1 MVRENCFELYPMA
14 RPLPPLST
22 VPTAAPIPGR
32 LLFVLF
38 VFSVAVQLAWM
49 DSTVGVYDE
58 GLALLGADRVLGGDV
73 PYRDFFTLY
82 APGGFYAM
90 AGLFHVF
97 GEFAIVER
105 LYDAVVKALAVGAS
119 FLLLLNFGRVAV
131 AWLGSLLVLALLIHL
146 RNYGV
151 VLFPAVAF
159 ALLGVL
165 ALHRA
170 TTRQSGACAL
180 AAGLAVAVS
189 TTFRHDVGAYTLFAC
204 AVFLI
209 DPHGGRRMPAA
220 DGQWSAGRLFFAA
233 YACAVLPLLCWLVAV
248 VPWRELQRNLID
260 IPLFVYPRVRELPF
274 PDAAEALRKAF
285 SMRSPAPLAPLSV
298 FLPLAVALWCLVRE
312 ARAGRLRLRRVEV
325 SPAESLFRFLAV
337 LNIVYFAKGLVRV
350 SGVQMGASL
359 LVSILLVTAGVAM
372 ASHRRWDKGFAVV
385 GTGGACAALLLALL
399 FGQWAGNAAALCRD
413 RSVPRLTCLRLDK
426 DQTAVARYLLDHG
439 GAGQRVFFGLGR
451 HDKIFISDQ
460 ALAFAVSA
468 RPVTYWHDLHP
479 GVQTTAEVQSE
490 MIAEFV
496 ARAPDRVVLNRRWDS
511 RAEPNDSARSEGV
524 TLLDDYLRANFR
536 PVYSSG
542 RLTVL
547 VPAGPTPESR

>member
-1 MVRENCFELYPMA
+1 MA
-14 RPLPPLST
+14 PPHPSLST
-22 VPTAAPIPGR
+22 VRTAAATPGR
-32 LLFVLF
+32 LLVALF
-38 VFSVAVQLAWM
+38 VFSVAVQIAWM

-90 AGLFHVF
+90 AGLFSVF

-105 LYDAVVKALAVGAS
+105 LFDAVVKALAVGAS
-119 FLLLLNFGRVAV
+119 FLLLLTFGRVAL

-170 TTRQSGACAL
+170 TTRQSGALAL

-189 TTFRHDVGAYTLFAC
+189 TMFRHDVGAYTLLAC
-204 AVFLI
+204 AVFLA
-209 DPHGGRRMPAA
+209 DPHGGRRMAAA
-220 DGQWSAGRLFFAA
+220 DGRWTAGRLFFVA
-233 YACAVLPLLCWLVAV
+233 YACAVLPLLLWLVAV
-248 VPWRELQRNLID
+248 VPWRDLQRNLID

-274 PDAAEALRKAF
+274 PDPAEALRKAV
-285 SMRSPAPLAPLSV
+285 SMRSLGPLAPLSV

-372 ASHRRWDKGFAVV
+372 ASHRRWDKGFAAL
-385 GTGGACAALLLALL
+385 GTGGACAALLLAFLS
-399 FGQWAGNAAALCRD
+399 GQWTADAGALCRD
-413 RSVPRLTCLRLDK
+413 RSVPRLICLRLDN

-490 MIAEFV
+490 MIAELR
-496 ARAPDRVVLNRRWDS
+496 ARGLDHVVLNRRWDS
-511 RAEPNDSARSEGV
+511 RAEPNDSARSDGV
-524 TLLDDYLRANFR
+524 TLLDDYLRANFH
-536 PVYSSG
+536 PVYSAG
-542 RLTVL
+542 RLTVMA
-547 VPAGPTPESR
+547 PAGPTPDGR